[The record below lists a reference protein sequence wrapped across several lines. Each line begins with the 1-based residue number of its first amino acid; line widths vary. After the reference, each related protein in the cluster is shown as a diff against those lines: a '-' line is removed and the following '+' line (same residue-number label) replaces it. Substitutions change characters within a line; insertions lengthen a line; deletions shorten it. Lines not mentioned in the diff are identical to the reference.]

1 MYHKLLKMYILILHT
16 ALRPK
21 WRGSVCSNIS
31 LVLCTL
37 PPVLRDVMR
46 KVDNHDDCYFFW
58 KNCSFPEHD
67 YGKPEYIIMLIV
79 SPKALT
85 QTLPSVVTVDNPT
98 YVHTESKENLG
109 NGQQAILQ
117 RFCVYMF

>member
-1 MYHKLLKMYILILHT
+1 MG
-16 ALRPK
+16 
-21 WRGSVCSNIS
+21 RGVCSNIS

-37 PPVLRDVMR
+37 PPVLRDVMC
-46 KVDNHDDCYFFW
+46 KVDNHNDCYFFW
-58 KNCSFPEHD
+58 NNCSFPERD
-67 YGKPEYIIMLIV
+67 YGKPEYMIILIV

-98 YVHTESKENLG
+98 YVHTESNENLG

-117 RFCVYMF
+117 RFCVYLF